1 MIRVAVAPLPFV
13 PVRWRVLSPGPSQ
26 DESEA
31 MTTTVLCAC
40 GKGVLAIEVTLFG
53 TWRVDELLTAC
64 PACGSGDI
72 QKAARPPLPTQ
83 RAT

>member
-1 MIRVAVAPLPFV
+1 
-13 PVRWRVLSPGPSQ
+13 
-26 DESEA
+26 